1 MEEIKKKSTFNIM
14 YGTSLFIVLGF
25 ALSAIGVYA
34 WNFEIGIPIF
44 SEKVSDWAAFAT
56 YLSGMVSPFIALLVL
71 FYVVRSYGLQKV
83 EFLKASTT
91 MQSQLEID
99 CLLRRQDSIIKE
111 SNRLIEL
118 VLAKFVSTAYISDEK
133 YIDWYNSLMNFK
145 STTTQPKPVKYYFE
159 NFVKFKVRGDYPNG
173 RPDFPG
179 DFNYLITLIRNID
192 ALCSE
197 IVRIDQQLEEVSSVF
212 STHVSEAFVISA
224 SGQIGDLIVN
234 FRKLG
239 VFNTTNRDY
248 LNNF

>member
-25 ALSAIGVYA
+25 ALSAI
-34 WNFEIGIPIF
+34 
-44 SEKVSDWAAFAT
+44 
-56 YLSGMVSPFIALLVL
+56 
-71 FYVVRSYGLQKV
+71 
-83 EFLKASTT
+83 
-91 MQSQLEID
+91 
-99 CLLRRQDSIIKE
+99 
-111 SNRLIEL
+111 
-118 VLAKFVSTAYISDEK
+118 
-133 YIDWYNSLMNFK
+133 
-145 STTTQPKPVKYYFE
+145 
-159 NFVKFKVRGDYPNG
+159 
-173 RPDFPG
+173 